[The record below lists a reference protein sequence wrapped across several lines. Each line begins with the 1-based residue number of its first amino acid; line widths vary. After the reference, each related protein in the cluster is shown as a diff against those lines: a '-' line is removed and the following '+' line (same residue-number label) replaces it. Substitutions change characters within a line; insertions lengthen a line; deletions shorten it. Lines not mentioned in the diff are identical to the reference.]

1 MVWFAIMGGSAL
13 YSELAGA
20 GGIAA
25 AVNDQG
31 PAVALFML
39 LSQYPAAALTSF
51 AAIVLVGVFFI
62 SGADAGSI
70 VMGMLCARGDLD
82 PPRWLVV
89 LWGTLTSAAAS
100 VLLVMGGLVALQT
113 AAIIFAAPFLAV
125 MLGLCVSL
133 WKALLADRPVG
144 AARDSLTVLRDSTRA
159 IAD

>member
-1 MVWFAIMGGSAL
+1 
-13 YSELAGA
+13 
-20 GGIAA
+20 
-25 AVNDQG
+25 
-31 PAVALFML
+31 
-39 LSQYPAAALTSF
+39 
-51 AAIVLVGVFFI
+51 
-62 SGADAGSI
+62 
-70 VMGMLCARGDLD
+70 MGMLCARGDLD